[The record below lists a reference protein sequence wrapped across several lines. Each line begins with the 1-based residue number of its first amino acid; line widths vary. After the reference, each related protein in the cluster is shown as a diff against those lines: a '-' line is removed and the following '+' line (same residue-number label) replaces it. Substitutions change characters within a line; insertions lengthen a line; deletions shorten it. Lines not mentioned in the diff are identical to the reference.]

1 MEHFS
6 ILGLD
11 LLMLGRM
18 TTSGAAGAAGATWTA
33 GATWSTL
40 AAC

>member
-1 MEHFS
+1 
-6 ILGLD
+6 
-11 LLMLGRM
+11 MLGRM